1 MMEKNRYL
9 IYNNLKDDVE
19 IEQYSVDSKYNLIE
33 TNIDM
38 NNIIYDYEK
47 NDY

>member
-1 MMEKNRYL
+1 MEKNRYL